1 MISSSCSTTITVFP
15 KLRKSFST
23 FINRSVS
30 FGCKPILGSS
40 KMYIEPTKLLPREVA
55 KLIRCDS
62 PPESV
67 AEVLF
72 KVR

>member
-15 KLRKSFST
+15 KSRRESNTL
-23 FINRSVS
+23 INRSVS
-30 FGCKPILGSS
+30 FGCKPMLGSS
-40 KMYIEPTKLLPREVA
+40 KIYIDPTKLLPSEVA

-67 AEVLF
+67 AEFLF
-72 KVR
+72 KVK

>member
-1 MISSSCSTTITVFP
+1 MMSSSCSTTITVLP
-15 KLRKSFST
+15 KSLKDNNT
-23 FINRSVS
+23 FIRRSVS

-40 KMYIEPTKLLPREVA
+40 KIYIDPTKLLPKEVA

-67 AEVLF
+67 AEFLF
-72 KVR
+72 NVR